1 MTRVCLIG
9 KQDVN
14 LREELLSRDGSRQA
28 LSAYALS
35 EPWENTIAVSTV
47 SLGTS
52 ISLLNDLNWYLT
64 RFTRDAIIYD
74 PSVSTVEWLS
84 RDLGEAIRDQTIRRD
99 ETGLLLKIYGV
110 SGRELVEPMYV
121 QRVDSRLPTYDLRDV
136 NDTLAIQ
143 IKEEEFG

>member
-9 KQDVN
+9 KSDID
-14 LREELLSRDGSRQA
+14 LREELLAREGARNALSPYA
-28 LSAYALS
+28 LSA
-35 EPWENTIAVSTV
+35 PWHNTVAVSTV

-52 ISLLNDLNWYLT
+52 ISLLNDLDWYLT

-84 RDLGEAIRDQTIRRD
+84 RKLGEAIREQSIRRD

-121 QRVDSRLPTYDLRDV
+121 QRVDTRLPEYDLRNV
-136 NDTLAIQ
+136 TDTLAIQ
-143 IKEEEFG
+143 ITEEEFG